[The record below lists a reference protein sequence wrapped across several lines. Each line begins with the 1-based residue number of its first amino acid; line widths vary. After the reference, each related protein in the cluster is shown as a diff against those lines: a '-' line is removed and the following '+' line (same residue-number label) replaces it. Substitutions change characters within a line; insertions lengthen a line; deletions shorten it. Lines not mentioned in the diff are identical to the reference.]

1 MLHRSKDRRRE
12 ATLMPLESTHLGGL
26 DEDGQGED
34 PVQEGGYCN
43 GRLWDCPKPTH
54 GRPRGEVL
62 LEGRNC

>member
-1 MLHRSKDRRRE
+1 
-12 ATLMPLESTHLGGL
+12 MPLESTHLGGL